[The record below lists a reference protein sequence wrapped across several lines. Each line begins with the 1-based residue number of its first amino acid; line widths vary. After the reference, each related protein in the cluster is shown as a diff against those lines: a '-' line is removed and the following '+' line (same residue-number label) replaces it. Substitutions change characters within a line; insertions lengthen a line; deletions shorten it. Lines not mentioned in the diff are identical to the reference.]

1 VKFQIRKTAIT
12 AVALAALFGLTV
24 PVAIAQNAVPDSVAS
39 TPKQVQ
45 KAQRKA
51 AQKEARAKKNAE
63 LRNLEK
69 NGSLP
74 GSNDVHYPQDPQNA
88 DAEHAPAKPDPNK

>member
-1 VKFQIRKTAIT
+1 MFQIRKRVIT
-12 AVALAALFGLTV
+12 AVASAALFGLTV
-24 PVAIAQNAVPDSVAS
+24 PVAMAQNAAPDSVAS

-51 AQKEARAKKNAE
+51 ARKEARAKKNAE

-69 NGSLP
+69 NGSVP
-74 GSNDVHYPQDPQNA
+74 GSDDVHYPQDPQNA
-88 DAEHAPAKPDPNK
+88 QTKYAPAKPDPNK